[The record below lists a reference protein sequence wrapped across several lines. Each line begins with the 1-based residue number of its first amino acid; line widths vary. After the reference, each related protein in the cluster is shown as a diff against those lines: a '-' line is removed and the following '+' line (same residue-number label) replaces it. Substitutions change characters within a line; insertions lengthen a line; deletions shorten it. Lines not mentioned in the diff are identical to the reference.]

1 MSAAGGADKGDWQAG
16 FALLAEPNFRRL
28 FAARF
33 ISAFGT
39 AMTPVALPFAVL
51 DLTGRAG
58 DIGWVL
64 GAAAGSQ
71 LAVQLFAGALADR
84 GGRQRLMVRA
94 DGLAACA
101 QLASAALLL
110 LGLATIPLL
119 TGLYALTGIAYALIW
134 PSLIGLVPLVAPPQK
149 LQEAN
154 ALLSAAHSLAMGL
167 GMAAGGGLAG
177 WLGAGWAI
185 ALDGAT
191 FAVSGLLVLRLRT
204 SPQPRTAPSS
214 LWRDLQS
221 GWREFTAHRWL
232 WAIVAQ
238 FSLVVMAWEG
248 TFGVVGP
255 YVAKHELG
263 GAYVWGPISGCLGAG
278 WLLGGLIAMRL
289 RFRRPLLVGT
299 LGIFV
304 SALLPLSLIA
314 PLPAPWIAASAF
326 AAGVGGECFGVVWNT
341 ALHTHIAPE
350 SLSRVVSYDVLGSI
364 ALMPVGAIVAGQLV
378 DKAGP
383 PSALWL
389 AALLILL
396 PTAVV
401 LAVPEVRRLRSTGPP
416 AAGPG

>member
-1 MSAAGGADKGDWQAG
+1 MSAGGAGGRENWRAG

-64 GAAAGSQ
+64 GAAAVSQ
-71 LAVQLFAGALADR
+71 LTVQLFAGALADR
-84 GGRQRLMVRA
+84 GSRQRLMVRA
-94 DGLAACA
+94 EGLAACA

-110 LGLATIPLL
+110 LGLATVPLL
-119 TGLYALTGIAYALIW
+119 TALYALTGIAYALIW

-149 LQEAN
+149 LQAAN

-167 GMAAGGGLAG
+167 GMAAGGGLAAV
-177 WLGAGWAI
+177 LGAGWAI

-191 FAVSGLLVLRLRT
+191 FAASGLLVLGLRT
-204 SPQPRTAPSS
+204 SPQPKTAPSS

-221 GWREFTAHRWL
+221 GWREFTSHRWL
-232 WAIVAQ
+232 WTIVAQ

-255 YVAKHELG
+255 YVAKHSLG
-263 GAYVWGPISGCLGAG
+263 GAHIWGLISGCLGAG

-304 SALLPLSLIA
+304 SALLPLSLIV
-314 PLPAPWIAASAF
+314 PLPPPWIAASAF

-341 ALHTHIAPE
+341 AIHTHIAPE
-350 SLSRVVSYDVLGSI
+350 AISRVVSYDVLGSI

-378 DKAGP
+378 DQAGP
-383 PSALWL
+383 PAALWL

-396 PTAVV
+396 PTAAV
-401 LAVPEVRRLRSTGPP
+401 LAVPEVRRLRSAAPP
-416 AAGPG
+416 GGPG

>member
-1 MSAAGGADKGDWQAG
+1 VSAGGADQGSWREG

-51 DLTGRAG
+51 DLTDRAG

-64 GAAAGSQ
+64 GAAAVSQ

-94 DGLAACA
+94 DALAACA
-101 QLASAALLL
+101 QLTGAALLL

-119 TGLYALTGIAYALIW
+119 MALYALTGIAYALIW

-149 LQEAN
+149 LQAAN

-167 GMAAGGGLAG
+167 GMAAGGGLAAV
-177 WLGAGWAI
+177 LGAGWAI

-191 FAVSGLLVLRLRT
+191 FAVSGLLVLGLRT
-204 SPQPRTAPSS
+204 SPQPRAEASS

-232 WAIVAQ
+232 WTIVAQ

-255 YVAKHELG
+255 YVAKHSLG
-263 GAYVWGPISGCLGAG
+263 GPHVWGLISGCLGAG
-278 WLLGGLIAMRL
+278 WLLGGLISMRL

-304 SALLPLSLIA
+304 SALLPLSLVA

-341 ALHTHIAPE
+341 ALHTHIPPE

-378 DKAGP
+378 DRAGP
-383 PSALWL
+383 PAALWL

-401 LAVPEVRRLRSTGPP
+401 LAVPEVRRLGAAPPATGP
-416 AAGPG
+416 G

>member
-1 MSAAGGADKGDWQAG
+1 MSAAGGADQGDWRAG

-94 DGLAACA
+94 DGLAACT
-101 QLASAALLL
+101 QLLSAALLL
-110 LGLATIPLL
+110 LGLATVPLL
-119 TGLYALTGIAYALIW
+119 TVLFALTGIAYALIW

-149 LQEAN
+149 LQAAN
-154 ALLSAAHSLAMGL
+154 ALLSAAHSMAMGL
-167 GMAAGGGLAG
+167 GMAAGGGLAAV
-177 WLGAGWAI
+177 LGAGWAI

-191 FAVSGLLVLRLRT
+191 FAVSGLLVLGLRT
-204 SPQPRTAPSS
+204 APQPKAAPSS
-214 LWRDLQS
+214 LWRELQS

-232 WAIVAQ
+232 WTIVAQ

-263 GAYVWGPISGCLGAG
+263 GAWVWGLISGCLGAG
-278 WLLGGLIAMRL
+278 WLLGGLISMRL

-314 PLPAPWIAASAF
+314 PLPAPWIAVSAF
-326 AAGVGGECFGVVWNT
+326 AAGVGGECFGVLWNT
-341 ALHTHIAPE
+341 AIHTHIAPE
-350 SLSRVVSYDVLGSI
+350 AISRVVSYDVLGSI

-401 LAVPEVRRLRSTGPP
+401 LAVPEVRGLRSGPP
-416 AAGPG
+416 R

>member
-1 MSAAGGADKGDWQAG
+1 MSAAGGADQGDWRAG

-94 DGLAACA
+94 DGLAACT
-101 QLASAALLL
+101 QLLSAALLL
-110 LGLATIPLL
+110 LGLATVPLL
-119 TGLYALTGIAYALIW
+119 TVLFALTGIAYALIW

-149 LQEAN
+149 LQAAN
-154 ALLSAAHSLAMGL
+154 ALLSAAHSMAMGL
-167 GMAAGGGLAG
+167 GMAAGGGLAAV
-177 WLGAGWAI
+177 LGAGWAI

-191 FAVSGLLVLRLRT
+191 FAVSGLLVLGLRT
-204 SPQPRTAPSS
+204 APQPKAAPSS
-214 LWRDLQS
+214 LWRELQS

-232 WAIVAQ
+232 WTIVAQ

-263 GAYVWGPISGCLGAG
+263 GAWVWGLISGCLGAG
-278 WLLGGLIAMRL
+278 WLLGGLISMRL

-326 AAGVGGECFGVVWNT
+326 AAGVGGECFGVLWNT
-341 ALHTHIAPE
+341 AIHTHIAPE
-350 SLSRVVSYDVLGSI
+350 AISRVVSYDVLGSI

-401 LAVPEVRRLRSTGPP
+401 LAVPEVRRLRSGPP
-416 AAGPG
+416 R